1 MTERTMATRGEP
13 RPYLNPYLAGTLLG
27 LVLFA
32 SFYVTGGGLG
42 ASAAMSRIQTGVLD
56 WLAPLH
62 VDRVA
67 YFADLAGGTRSA
79 WSHYSVFMLAGTV
92 LGGFASGLVNRRVK
106 LELRK
111 GPRATTAVR
120 VATALAGGLLM
131 GYGAR
136 LARGC
141 TSGQA
146 LSGGAVLSVGS
157 LAFALAVFAGA
168 YALAWFVRRLW
179 T

>member
-1 MTERTMATRGEP
+1 VTHPGIATTKAA
-13 RPYLNPYLAGTLLG
+13 RPYLNPYVAGTLLG

-32 SFYVTGGGLG
+32 SFYVTGGGIG

-56 WLAPLH
+56 WLDPGH

-67 YFADLAGGTRSA
+67 YFAEMAGGHRSA
-79 WSHYSVFMLAGTV
+79 WNHYSIFMIVGTV
-92 LGGFASGLVNRRVK
+92 LGGFASGLVNRRLE

-111 GPRATTAVR
+111 GPRVTTAAR
-120 VATALAGGLLM
+120 VVFALLGGALM
-131 GYGAR
+131 GFGAR

-157 LAFALAVFAGA
+157 WAFALAVFAGA
-168 YALAWFVRRLW
+168 YAVAWFLRRLW

>member
-1 MTERTMATRGEP
+1 MSTSREP
-13 RPYLNPYLAGTLLG
+13 RAYIDPYLAGALLG
-27 LVLFA
+27 VVLFA

-42 ASAAMSRIQTGVLD
+42 ASAALSRVQTGILD
-56 WLAPLH
+56 WLAPGR

-67 YFADLAGGTRSA
+67 YFAEMAGGNRSA
-79 WSHYSVFMLAGTV
+79 WNHYAVFMLAGTL
-92 LGGFASGLVNRRVK
+92 LGGFLSGLWNRRVRV
-106 LELRK
+106 ETHK
-111 GPRATTAVR
+111 GPRISTPAR
-120 VATALAGGLLM
+120 WALAFAGGAIM
-131 GYGAR
+131 AYGAR

-157 LAFALAVFAGA
+157 WAFMLAIFAGG
-168 YALAWFVRRLW
+168 YAVAWFARRLW

>member
-1 MTERTMATRGEP
+1 MSAPETIAKRKA
-13 RPYLNPYLAGTLLG
+13 RPYLDPYLAGALLG
-27 LVLFA
+27 VVLFA

-56 WLAPLH
+56 WISPDH
-62 VDRVA
+62 VNRVA
-67 YFADLAGGTRSA
+67 YFAEMAGGERSA
-79 WSHYSVFMLAGTV
+79 WAHSSVFMIIGTV
-92 LGGFASGLVNRRVK
+92 LGGFASGLVNRRLK

-111 GPRATTAVR
+111 GPRIGPGAR
-120 VATALAGGLLM
+120 VGFALAGGALM

-157 LAFALAVFAGA
+157 WAFALAVFAGA
-168 YALAWFVRRLW
+168 YALAWFFRRLW

>member
-1 MTERTMATRGEP
+1 MFASKEP
-13 RPYLNPYLAGTLLG
+13 RPYIDPYLAGTLLG
-27 LVLFA
+27 VVLFA

-42 ASAAMSRIQTGVLD
+42 ASGALTHVHAGVLR
-56 WLAPLH
+56 WFAPEH

-67 YFADLAGGTRSA
+67 YLADIAGGPRDPWRVA
-79 WSHYSVFMLAGTV
+79 GVYMLAGTV
-92 LGGFASGLVNRRVK
+92 LGGLVSGLWNRRFK

-111 GPRATTAVR
+111 GPRISAPAR
-120 VATALAGGLLM
+120 LGFALLGGVIM

-157 LAFALAVFAGA
+157 WAFALAVFAGG
-168 YALAWFVRRLW
+168 YMLAWFVRRL
-179 T
+179 

>member
-1 MTERTMATRGEP
+1 MTTVAARAP
-13 RPYLNPYLAGTLLG
+13 RPYLNPYVAGTLLG
-27 LVLFA
+27 IVLFL

-42 ASAAMSRIQTGVLD
+42 ASAALNRVEVGVLD
-56 WLAPLH
+56 WFAPGH

-67 YFADLAGGTRSA
+67 YLAEMAGGARSA
-79 WSHYSVFMLAGTV
+79 WSSSAMFMLVGTA
-92 LGGFASGLVNRRVK
+92 LGGLASGLVNRRVK

-111 GPRATTAVR
+111 GPNVTTRTR
-120 VATALAGGLLM
+120 VIFAILGGLLM

-157 LAFALAVFAGA
+157 WAFMFAVFAGA

-179 T
+179 N